1 MFISSPSNQGRPA
14 YTLDPEEES
23 SLLSGLYNGTGKLL
37 TDALWLLDTPRAV
50 IGSVIDSAMEG
61 FDPDE
66 FNNPFGPNRIDTE
79 DLLEKAGMEE
89 GIGRTAL
96 GLVGDIATDP
106 LTWATAG
113 GNALTKSGK
122 AARAIGLLDD
132 APRLASK
139 KLKEKAIAKARNP
152 LVSQAASITNPDD
165 AIKAA
170 DDFAEIIGDETFD
183 LAGVASDMGVSSGRA
198 ERTLRDL
205 GLESIDQYGDE
216 AIRPLVGTR
225 ESRRALSL
233 DDLIQA
239 SNDPAAA
246 MQKLEDYALKNDM
259 LASDLLQEKALGSSF
274 GAGIPLLDNTTVAG
288 DLLGES
294 VGRGMAAAGDRVSE
308 ALRYGAIPGTSFSP
322 GKAAFGFFDRMMGGQ
337 TGALEQ
343 GTAGRIM
350 QAADEGEGAAR
361 ELVTEIGMQFEE
373 LERTLPESV
382 KRQFGVETL
391 WSEEVGQK
399 IDRVIEG
406 RAATQADKDFIQA
419 AGLQPIINKYG
430 DVTADI
436 LRRSKDAGINSQAVS
451 TGYTKQY
458 RPYQIVSDFKNKR
471 PGSGGDPQTLFD
483 TTTGDQLA
491 RQEALQLPGGIDQA
505 RYLQKNWRDVA
516 RKAGYSNPDELDQNT
531 LADILYQDINSP
543 NSDYYKAV
551 AGSDVALEV
560 AGGNLREYSRGK
572 ARALSE
578 YLRRFGPDETGLQ
591 NHPLDALATY
601 ATGRERAMGTGKELQ
616 NVLADLARP
625 GAAESVSGGGAV
637 NLRKAL
643 SQAGLRSQFDE
654 VLKRSVDPNAVK
666 DAEKNFKTALNALG
680 KNTDDAQR
688 ASLTRNVQ
696 KAQAQIDAARK
707 DVSAARDGAQGY
719 GIYKIGK
726 DPQAGAAKNVQEI
739 IAKSIEAKTGRK
751 VDASAIDLDQFHIP
765 QERLNTLK
773 KMHDFYVKPQQA
785 QNTIFE
791 MVNSLGRLFKSQVLL
806 WPSRYSRDLMSGG
819 LTNIVEAG
827 GGNPTQLA
835 ESYRAAERL
844 MSGDIDSFAQMI
856 EDIPAYASFTNPKDR
871 VNAFVK
877 DATRNKLFGGLR
889 SADFID
895 DPAGESL
902 RNFIPGAGDQTLMGG
917 IKGVGRNLGPKQ
929 FFDSNSALYKDAQK
943 IANWTDTINRTS
955 GYINLMRTQG
965 TSAEEAAR
973 RMLAA
978 HVDYDS
984 LSKGEKQLRKLI
996 PFYSYSSR
1004 ILKYAVENLLTKP
1017 GGGYSQGL
1025 RTVERMQRSDE
1036 DTFVPEYIRS
1046 GTGLNINP
1054 LVDGLSAATGTDV
1067 KGLMG
1072 YNPEDDVYISQF
1084 DYPGAQALSMF
1095 DYKKAPGSILPDLT
1109 RSVGGTLE
1117 NIASN
1122 ANPLAQGTLELLSG
1136 EDSFRKEPLGQVYSN
1151 YDRILRGGGQ
1161 WMGFDM
1167 DEYGPLYGNNQALN
1181 SGWTMLKQAADM
1193 LVPGTSRIFNI
1204 SAKGATA
1211 LGSDNPVGAL
1221 GSTLI
1226 NAVAPVRLAGVTP
1239 TARDKAMLTE
1249 IEEAVRSLPNA
1260 YTKTSSFLNRDQIS
1274 QLAPEMQ
1281 AALAVQ
1287 KSLLRKQMEN
1297 RKK

>member
-50 IGSVIDSAMEG
+50 IGSVLDSAMEG

-79 DLLEKAGMEE
+79 DLLENAGMEE

-106 LTWATAG
+106 LTWATMG
-113 GNALTKSGK
+113 GSALTKSGK
-122 AARAIGLLDD
+122 AARALGLLDD

-139 KLKEKAIAKARNP
+139 KLKEKAIEKARNP

-170 DDFAEIIGDETFD
+170 DDFAEIIGDESFD

-198 ERTLRDL
+198 ERTLTDL

-239 SNDPAAA
+239 TGDGLDPQLAKEAKDAA

-259 LASDLLQEKALGSSF
+259 LPSDLLQEKALGSSF
-274 GAGIPLLDNTTVAG
+274 GAGIPLLDNTTIAG
-288 DLLGES
+288 DLGLGERF
-294 VGRGMAAAGDRVSE
+294 GRGMAAAGDRVSE
-308 ALRYGAIPGTSFSP
+308 ALRYGAIPGTAFSP
-322 GKAAFGFFDRMMGGQ
+322 GKTAFGYFDRMMGGQ

-361 ELVTEIGMQFEE
+361 ELVTEIGMEFEE
-373 LERTLPESV
+373 LERTLPDSV

-391 WSEEVGQK
+391 WSEDVGQK

-406 RAATQADKDFIQA
+406 RSATQADKDFIQA
-419 AGLQPIINKYG
+419 AGLQPIIDRYG

-436 LRRSKDAGINSQAVS
+436 LRRSKSAGINSQAVS

-491 RQEALQLPGGIDQA
+491 RQESLQLPGGIDQA

-516 RKAGYSNPDELDQNT
+516 RKAGHSNPDELDQNT
-531 LADILYQDINSP
+531 LADILYQDINSAD
-543 NSDYYKAV
+543 SDYYKAV
-551 AGSDVALEV
+551 AGSDVELEV
-560 AGGNLREYSRGK
+560 AGGNLREYSKGK
-572 ARALSE
+572 AKVLSE

-601 ATGRERAMGTGKELQ
+601 ATGRERAMGTGNELQ
-616 NVLADLARP
+616 NVLSDLARP
-625 GAAESVSGGGAV
+625 GAAETVSGGGAV

-654 VLKRSVDPNAVK
+654 VLKRSVDPNAVT
-666 DAEKNFKTALNALG
+666 DAEKNFKTALDALG

-688 ASLTRNVQ
+688 ASLTKNVRQ
-696 KAQAQIDAARK
+696 AQSQIDAARK
-707 DVSAARDGAQGY
+707 EVSAATDGAQGY

-726 DPQAGAAKNVQEI
+726 DPQAGAAKNVQQI
-739 IAKSIEAKTGRK
+739 IADSIAAKTGQK

-785 QNTIFE
+785 QNTIME
-791 MVNSLGRLFKSQVLL
+791 TVNSLGRLFKSQVLL
-806 WPSRYSRDLMSGG
+806 WPSRYTRDLMSGG

-835 ESYRAAERL
+835 ESYRAAEKL
-844 MSGDIDSFAQMI
+844 MSGDVDSFAQMI

-902 RNFIPGAGDQTLMGG
+902 RNFIPGAGDQTLMSGV
-917 IKGVGRNLGPKQ
+917 KGVANNAFGGLPKSANPLDWQ

-943 IANWTDTINRTS
+943 IANWTDTVNRTS
-955 GYINLMRTQG
+955 GYINLMRDTG
-965 TSAEEAAR
+965 HECGR
-973 RMLAA
+973 
-978 HVDYDS
+978 
-984 LSKGEKQLRKLI
+984 
-996 PFYSYSSR
+996 SS
-1004 ILKYAVENLLTKP
+1004 TK
-1017 GGGYSQGL
+1017 
-1025 RTVERMQRSDE
+1025 
-1036 DTFVPEYIRS
+1036 
-1046 GTGLNINP
+1046 N
-1054 LVDGLSAATGTDV
+1054 A
-1067 KGLMG
+1067 
-1072 YNPEDDVYISQF
+1072 
-1084 DYPGAQALSMF
+1084 
-1095 DYKKAPGSILPDLT
+1095 
-1109 RSVGGTLE
+1109 GGT
-1117 NIASN
+1117 
-1122 ANPLAQGTLELLSG
+1122 
-1136 EDSFRKEPLGQVYSN
+1136 R
-1151 YDRILRGGGQ
+1151 RLRQ
-1161 WMGFDM
+1161 
-1167 DEYGPLYGNNQALN
+1167 
-1181 SGWTMLKQAADM
+1181 S
-1193 LVPGTSRIFNI
+1193 
-1204 SAKGATA
+1204 
-1211 LGSDNPVGAL
+1211 
-1221 GSTLI
+1221 
-1226 NAVAPVRLAGVTP
+1226 
-1239 TARDKAMLTE
+1239 
-1249 IEEAVRSLPNA
+1249 
-1260 YTKTSSFLNRDQIS
+1260 
-1274 QLAPEMQ
+1274 
-1281 AALAVQ
+1281 
-1287 KSLLRKQMEN
+1287 
-1297 RKK
+1297 